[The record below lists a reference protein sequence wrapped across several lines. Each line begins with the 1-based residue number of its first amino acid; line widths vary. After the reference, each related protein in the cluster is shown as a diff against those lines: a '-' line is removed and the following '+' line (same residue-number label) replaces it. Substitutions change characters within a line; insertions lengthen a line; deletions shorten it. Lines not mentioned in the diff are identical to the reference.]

1 MENTKRKWRGKKSVN
16 ITAQARYSEVLW
28 TLQHPI
34 IHTEPSERRVAGLVG
49 AWGGGGGGW
58 GGTKGCHR
66 HYNIN
71 LSTMLSTHIGSTQWQ
86 LDFPQETSL
95 LSSEKNFPQE
105 TSLECEKH
113 LPQETS
119 LLSSDKNTFHR
130 KHHFSRVRKTLS
142 TGNITSLE
150 WEKHFPQETSLLS
163 SEKNT
168 FHRKHHL
175 SWVRKTLETYVCFLA
190 NPSHTSPPP
199 PQQQQKKEEKTLPKQ
214 TFKCF
219 LISLKQKRER
229 RGTRTQKLYFTRI
242 VV

>member
-34 IHTEPSERRVAGLVG
+34 IHTEPSERRV
-49 AWGGGGGGW
+49 
-58 GGTKGCHR
+58 
-66 HYNIN
+66 
-71 LSTMLSTHIGSTQWQ
+71 LSTHIGSTQWQ

-95 LSSEKNFPQE
+95 LSSQKNFPQE

-190 NPSHTSPPP
+190 NPTPPPPPP
-199 PQQQQKKEEKTLPKQ
+199 PQQKKKGRENPTQ
-214 TFKCF
+214 TNF
-219 LISLKQKRER
+219 
-229 RGTRTQKLYFTRI
+229 
-242 VV
+242 